1 MGCAQIAA
9 AMHASSVPP
18 RAQARPSGTDTSMRN
33 GAAARLRPRRPPGV
47 CPLSEALRNPE
58 SREPSAAASE
68 LREREREHAEAEA
81 AVAAVMGHVA
91 QKAARAE
98 RQAVHASAR
107 PRPLKPLL
115 LLGLAA
121 LNLYLWLGDPQWLRF
136 KGPPMPTYQYYQDGY
151 RMAAY
156 IQAQRVEDFRRRAG
170 RLPQRVEEV
179 RNPVRGVSYTRVSPT
194 QYQVT
199 AGRGQARVVYDSGQ
213 PIGLFV
219 GRSLARL
226 GLLTSGV
233 GR

>member
-1 MGCAQIAA
+1 
-9 AMHASSVPP
+9 
-18 RAQARPSGTDTSMRN
+18 MRN
-33 GAAARLRPRRPPGV
+33 GAALGLRSRRPSGV
-47 CPLSEALRNPE
+47 CPLSEALRDPGPHERETAAERE
-58 SREPSAAASE
+58 SRERE
-68 LREREREHAEAEA
+68 LEHAEAEA

-98 RQAVHASAR
+98 RQAARASAR

-136 KGPPMPTYQYYQDGY
+136 QGPPLPTYQYYQDGY

-156 IQAQRVEDFRRRAG
+156 LQAERVEEFRRRAG

-179 RNPVRGVSYTRVSPT
+179 RNPVRGVSYTRVSSS
-194 QYQVT
+194 QYQVS
-199 AGRGQARVVYDSGQ
+199 AGHGQARVMYDSGQ
-213 PIGLFV
+213 PIGPFV
-219 GRSLARL
+219 GQSLMRL